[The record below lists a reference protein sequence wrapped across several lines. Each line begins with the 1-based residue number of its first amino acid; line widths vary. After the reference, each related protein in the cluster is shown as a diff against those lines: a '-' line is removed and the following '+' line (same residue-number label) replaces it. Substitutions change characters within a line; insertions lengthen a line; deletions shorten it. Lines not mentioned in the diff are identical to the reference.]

1 MIRTSRC
8 FFRRDILSAARHTAK
23 FVQSDNFKRSHSC
36 PKIQSRRHSN
46 LIRQKPLIA
55 IENKIPLSFGVD
67 EQFTNLPFQGYGSS
81 LWMGSS
87 GLGSQNERRRMLS
100 VCKPYQLHHR
110 YASTTNKVT
119 LSSKFK
125 PALSNAKQ
133 KSKEGWANF
142 ISQVDVSKYQD
153 RKWYI
158 RPISDI
164 YFSWCFS
171 KLVCHKVSHALKHM
185 AQSFKLFALN
195 CAMAYRITRRI
206 FKGEEVSVID
216 RNRLKRAIADIFLM
230 VPFSV
235 FVIIPGAEVFIPFYI
250 KRFPSALPSTFETA
264 DQKNDRQIKAARARI
279 ELATFMHETLDE
291 MVRKQKATTSAKM
304 LDFIKFVKEVRQNGR
319 WITNEDFKKY
329 APLFQDELTID
340 KMDRPTL
347 LALCKIFKTNPVRQ
361 VTYTLHGEFTQSTQL
376 IRQVLKRRIHELKGE
391 DQAWIEL
398 IKRNGIKNVPDEDL
412 QELSRDRGMRAIGL
426 TRERLEKQYEDWI
439 ELSSD
444 PNISDSM
451 LAYTRMLYM
460 PRAIDKMGAAM
471 ETAIEKKV
479 AANPA
484 RVEPK
489 KKSEDNLQYSD
500 RLYLEPITKSDFEI
514 FAASIRAAK
523 RELKPA
529 SSTKDYIIYKSKKLD
544 HEIEEDRE
552 EGISGPVLDS
562 IEKLVDKAQDLA
574 EKANIESEDCPIAR
588 NQIKHELEKRG
599 MSTLKV
605 EKMIDM
611 MDQSLNKPKFMQYVD
626 KNQDGVIS
634 LEELEDVMDKILIKI
649 DQNSQ
654 DVITFDEF
662 TKLIEQ
668 IRQED
673 FQNEEKPNSAPDVE
687 QLIKADS
694 GNDITD
700 DIASEI
706 SSSSIHNPL
715 DSDEQIVTETPQTDS
730 FDNSSSVSSKTE
742 VTDQKR
748 NEL

>member
-23 FVQSDNFKRSHSC
+23 FVQSDNFQRSHSC
-36 PKIQSRRHSN
+36 PRIQSRKPSN
-46 LIRQKPLIA
+46 LIREKPFIP
-55 IENKIPLSFGVD
+55 IENKIVLSFGTD

-81 LWMGSS
+81 LWIGSS
-87 GLGSQNERRRMLS
+87 GQHERRRMLS
-100 VCKPYQLHHR
+100 VFQPHQIHHR

-119 LSSKFK
+119 LSSKLK
-125 PALSNAKQ
+125 PALSNARQ

-142 ISQVDVSKYQD
+142 VSQVDVSKYQD

-164 YFSWCFS
+164 YFSWCFT

-235 FVIIPGAEVFIPFYI
+235 FVIIPGAEIFIPFYI
-250 KRFPSALPSTFETA
+250 KRFPSAMPSTFETA

-426 TRERLEKQYEDWI
+426 TRERLEKQYQDWI
-439 ELSSD
+439 ELSTD

-489 KKSEDNLQYSD
+489 KKSEDNLQNSD
-500 RLYLEPITKSDFEI
+500 RMHLEPITKSDFEV

-599 MSTLKV
+599 MSSLKV

-634 LEELEDVMDKILIKI
+634 LEELEDVMDKILLKI
-649 DQNSQ
+649 DQNSN

-668 IRQED
+668 IRQQDIQED
-673 FQNEEKPNSAPDVE
+673 EKPNSAPDVE

-706 SSSSIHNPL
+706 SSSIEKNPN
-715 DSDEQIVTETPQTDS
+715 DEQIVTEAPKSDS
-730 FDNSSSVSSKTE
+730 FDSSSSVSSKTE
-742 VTDQKR
+742 ATDQKR